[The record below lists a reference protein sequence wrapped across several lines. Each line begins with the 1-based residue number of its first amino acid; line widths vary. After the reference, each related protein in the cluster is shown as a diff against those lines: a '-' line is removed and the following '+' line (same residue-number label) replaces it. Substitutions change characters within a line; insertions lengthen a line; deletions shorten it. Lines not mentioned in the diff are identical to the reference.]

1 VTGSETLVKV
11 KKSGYSPSEE
21 FLVDDTHQLK
31 AFVGGT
37 NNDIYLDFSS
47 RRALYE
53 FALSLLHEAV
63 YGESGGQEFLAVFD
77 GVHLQVSDG
86 VRLSSDS
93 SRMFTFYDKDK
104 DPEFSP

>member
-1 VTGSETLVKV
+1 MLIKV
-11 KKSGYSPSEE
+11 KKSGYSPSAE
-21 FLVDDTHQLK
+21 FLADDTHQLR
-31 AFVGGT
+31 AYVEGT

-47 RRALYE
+47 RRAMYE

-77 GVHLQVSDG
+77 GVRLQVSDG

-93 SRMFTFYDKDK
+93 SRMFTFYDTEK
-104 DPEFSP
+104 DPEFAP